1 MRFTYKCPKCD
12 SDAVLEIIGSNLNQH
27 TKIPLTKWS
36 MKNAV
41 LDRYIC
47 TDCGYTE
54 EYVQLS
60 PNFKK
65 FAQKNLGS
73 QNRKF
78 DDFV

>member
-1 MRFTYKCPKCD
+1 MKFSYKCAKCN
-12 SDAVLEIIGSNLNQH
+12 SNAVLEIIGWNLNQH

-36 MKNAV
+36 MKNAT

-54 EYVQLS
+54 EYVQLTPS
-60 PNFKK
+60 FKK
-65 FAQKNLGS
+65 FAKKALDNQD
-73 QNRKF
+73 RKY

>member
-1 MRFTYKCPKCD
+1 MRFTYKCPKCN
-12 SDAVLEIIGSNLNQH
+12 SDAVLEIVGSNMNQN
-27 TKIPLTKWS
+27 TKIPLTKW
-36 MKNAV
+36 NLAV

-65 FAQKNLGS
+65 FAQKNLGK